1 MPLNVEPSTS
11 SGPAPEPALAE
22 APKPARPAP
31 RADVAAGR
39 SDIPPSGT
47 VGRRDSGSM
56 RPLFVFLIVAAL
68 ALTGSIVFALVH
80 AADDREADQLADA
93 RADVVQAVDEGRAA
107 QEGLAAQIETAES
120 TLVASKGKVVDGDLR
135 AELAG
140 HIAAAKKLG
149 DQQPPSIPEAGA
161 AGLEASADLDAL
173 EAQATEWAMTMRTAS
188 TTLTSATEDVQESYR
203 QWQQDRKD
211 AQAEADAA
219 ADEAAQAADQLDKA
233 LKSLSTTTDQL
244 KISVRDSQYTLDWA
258 AGLNGPTGPRK
269 TLLAHRKEGAAA
281 LAARADAKDLGAVQ
295 DLLDR
300 RETARLAIEDGG
312 WAVRA
317 TLADGSNGRIAQ
329 KDLCKMGLGPEGQ
342 EQYLRCDAAED
353 WTKLAAAFEAELGKP
368 LRVEYGYRPY
378 DWQLQALD
386 EFGAGQVAEPG
397 TSNHGWAAA
406 VDVPVD
412 DGFRFGEPEFEW
424 LAANGPK
431 FGWEHPDWARA
442 GGGREEP
449 WHFEYQG

>member
-1 MPLNVEPSTS
+1 M
-11 SGPAPEPALAE
+11 
-22 APKPARPAP
+22 
-31 RADVAAGR
+31 AAGR
-39 SDIPPSGT
+39 SDIPPSEPG
-47 VGRRDSGSM
+47 GRRDSGSM
-56 RPLFVFLIVAAL
+56 RPLFVFLIVAAV
-68 ALTGSIVFALVH
+68 ALIGSIVFALVH
-80 AADDREADQLADA
+80 VTNDRGLDQLADG

-107 QEGLAAQIETAES
+107 QEGLIAQIETAES
-120 TLVASKGKVVDGDLR
+120 ALVASKGKVVDGALR
-135 AELAG
+135 AELAARV
-140 HIAAAKKLG
+140 AAAKKLG

-161 AGLEASADLDAL
+161 AGLEAPADLDAL

-219 ADEAAQAADQLDKA
+219 ADEAAQAAEQLDKA
-233 LKSLSTTTDQL
+233 LKSLSTTTGQL
-244 KISVRDSQYTLDWA
+244 KISVRDSQYTLEWA
-258 AGLNGPTGPRK
+258 AGLGGPTGPRK
-269 TLLAHRKEGAAA
+269 TLLMHRKEGAAA

-300 RETARLAIEDGG
+300 RETARVAIEDGA

-342 EQYLRCDAAED
+342 DQYLRCDAAED

>member
-22 APKPARPAP
+22 APKPARSAP
-31 RADVAAGR
+31 RAEVAAGR
-39 SDIPPSGT
+39 SDIPPGGT
-47 VGRRDSGSM
+47 GGRRDSGSM
-56 RPLFVFLIVAAL
+56 RPLFVFLIVAAV
-68 ALTGSIVFALVH
+68 ALIASIVFALVH
-80 AADDREADQLADA
+80 TGNERELDRLADA
-93 RADVVQAVDEGRAA
+93 RADVVQAVDEGRVA
-107 QEGLAAQIETAES
+107 QDGLTAQIEAAENALA
-120 TLVASKGKVVDGDLR
+120 TSKGKVVDGALR

-140 HIAAAKKLG
+140 HVAAAKKLG
-149 DQQPPSIPEAGA
+149 DQQPPAIPEAGA
-161 AGLEASADLDAL
+161 AGLEAPEDLDAR
-173 EAQATEWAMTMRTAS
+173 EAQATEWPMTMRTAS
-188 TTLTSATEDVQESYR
+188 TTLTSATEDVQESFR

-219 ADEAAQAADQLDKA
+219 ADEAAQAAAQLEKA
-233 LKSLSTTTDQL
+233 RKTLSTVTAQL

-258 AGLNGPTGPRK
+258 SGLNGPTGPRK
-269 TLLAHRKEGAAA
+269 TLLAHRKEGASA
-281 LAARADAKDLGAVQ
+281 LAAQADAKNLGAVQ
-295 DLLDR
+295 DLADR
-300 RETARLAIEDGG
+300 REAARVAIEGG
-312 WAVRA
+312 AWDVRA

-329 KDLCKMGLGPEGQ
+329 EDLCKMGLGPEGQ
-342 EQYLRCDAAED
+342 DQYLRCDAAED
-353 WTKLAAAFEAELGKP
+353 WKKLAAAFETEFGKP

-386 EFGAGQVAEPG
+386 EFGAGQVAAPV

-412 DGFRFGEPEFEW
+412 DGFRFGEPEFDW
-424 LAANGPK
+424 LAANGPE